1 MTNDFQPFSAIK
13 EQAFIALSRFT
24 LEIVQAKSDKEIFS
38 LLADK
43 LPQMLPADRCSVTLL
58 TEDKEQLEIYALN
71 GSDGALSIGKF
82 LPLDNSFAGDSLLQN
97 KTFWHSN
104 YKNSE
109 KVDAQQLY
117 SQNIKS
123 IMNAPIKYE
132 HSVIGTVNIGNFSE
146 NTYNSDTAELMS
158 LVAKLVSSYL
168 ERQHL
173 LVQAELGVERYKSY
187 SLELEELARVA
198 QMLSGAMNEEDV
210 FSIIIE
216 SVSKIVSA
224 QRISYVVFNEET
236 QLFDVQVIL
245 PKSIDDFSINFSL
258 KSTAL
263 GKVYESKEAHFFE
276 DFSAYNYI
284 DIKMLEKI
292 GFKSG
297 WTSPVKINGK
307 IVGLLN
313 AASISIVEDGYKK
326 LSVLNMLSGILGVTL
341 SRVKLQGKIEY
352 QAAYDELTGLP
363 NRSQLNVFM
372 GKAVAKSQK
381 TPFTVLFIDLD
392 RFKTVNDTLGHAV
405 GDELLQQVT
414 TRIQQQIRKGDFS
427 ARHGGDEFV
436 VILSDCESIKISKK
450 ISQNIINSIKLPF
463 FVGEHTVHIGASI
476 GLSYFP
482 LDSLEPEELLKYSDI
497 AMYFAKQ
504 NGRNNVQLY
513 SRHLSDAVKYN
524 QKVDNLLRRAIA
536 KNELHLVYQPLFL
549 KDKVMGFEALIR
561 WTSEE
566 LGIVPPDIF
575 IPIAEES
582 LLISEITEW
591 VLQQSISTIKKLRNL
606 NPDFYIAVNISVKD
620 CLNPKKLL
628 NNILTLL
635 NEHELPGEAL
645 EVELTESVFI
655 DDLEPIVTLFNNL
668 KSEGVKFA
676 IDDFGTGYSS
686 LTYLLSLPFNTIKID
701 QSFIRQS
708 DKVKLGIIKGII
720 DITKS
725 LSMQCIAEGVETAEQ
740 KNNLEKL
747 GCERFQGYYFSYP
760 LALEELMVFLKNS
773 VDAN

>member
-1 MTNDFQPFSAIK
+1 MEKNVQLISLEK
-13 EQAFIALSRFT
+13 EQVSLTLSHFT
-24 LEIVQAKSDKEIFS
+24 LEIVKANSDKEIFS
-38 LLADK
+38 LLADY
-43 LPQMLPADRCSVTLL
+43 LPLILPAERCSITLL
-58 TEDKEQLEIYALN
+58 TPDEKQLEIYALN

-82 LPLDNSFAGDSLLQN
+82 LPLSNSFAGDSILEN
-97 KTFWHSN
+97 KTLWHSN
-104 YKNSE
+104 YKNSL

-132 HSVIGTVNIGNFSE
+132 HSVIGTVNIGSLSE
-146 NTYNSDTAELMS
+146 NVYNNDSAELMS

-168 ERQHL
+168 ERQDL
-173 LVQAELGVERYKSY
+173 LVQAEKGVERYKSY

-198 QMLSGAMNEEDV
+198 QILSGAMNEKEV
-210 FSIIIE
+210 FSIITE

-236 QLFDVQVIL
+236 QLFDVQVIF
-245 PKSIDDFSINFSL
+245 PNAVGDFSINFPL
-258 KSTAL
+258 KNTAL
-263 GKVYESKEAHFFE
+263 GKVYKSGEAYFFE
-276 DFSAYNYI
+276 DFSVYNYI
-284 DIKMLEKI
+284 DIKILETI
-292 GFKSG
+292 GLKSS

-313 AASISIVEDGYKK
+313 AASVSIVEDGYKK

-341 SRVKLQGKIEY
+341 ARVKLQGKIEH

-363 NRSQLNVFM
+363 NRNQLNVFM
-372 GKAVAKSQK
+372 EKAVAISQK

-405 GDELLQQVT
+405 GDLLLQQVT

-450 ISQNIINSIKLPF
+450 ISQNIINSLKLPF
-463 FVGEHTVHIGASI
+463 FVGVHTIHIGASI

-504 NGRNNVQLY
+504 SGRNNVQLY

-524 QKVDNLLRRAIA
+524 QKVDNLLRQAIG

-549 KDKVMGFEALIR
+549 KNKVIGIEALLR
-561 WTSEE
+561 WTNEE

-591 VLQQSISTIKKLRNL
+591 VLQQSIGTIKKLRNL
-606 NPDFYIAVNISVKD
+606 NPDLYVAVNISVKD
-620 CLNPKKLL
+620 CLTPKKLQS
-628 NNILTLL
+628 NILTLL
-635 NEHELPGEAL
+635 NEYELPGDSL
-645 EVELTESVFI
+645 EIELTESVFI
-655 DDLEPIVTLFNNL
+655 EELAPIETLFNNL
-668 KSEGVKFA
+668 KSEGVRFA

-708 DKVKLGIIKGII
+708 DKVKLGVIKGII
-720 DITKS
+720 DIAKS

-740 KNNLEKL
+740 KYHLEKL
-747 GCERFQGYYFSYP
+747 GCKRFQGYYFSYP
-760 LALEELMVFLKNS
+760 LVIEELIVFLKKSINS
-773 VDAN
+773 N